1 MEKLNFKLEFADN
14 GVIVTDNSSGFI
26 NVYEEKEDGD
36 YYEYT
41 KRAISESVDD
51 IIAHLLLDGT
61 ENLKQKSISLIPQHY
76 NLIFFI
82 ST

>member
-14 GVIVTDNSSGFI
+14 GVIVTDESSVCV
-26 NVYEEKEDGD
+26 NVYQEKEDGN
-36 YYEYT
+36 YNEYT

-61 ENLKQKSISLIPQHY
+61 ENLKQKSIYKIK
-76 NLIFFI
+76 IEI
-82 ST
+82 R

>member
-14 GVIVTDNSSGFI
+14 GVIVTDNSSGSV
-26 NVYEEKEDGD
+26 NVYQEKGDGS

-61 ENLKQKSISLIPQHY
+61 ENLKQKSIYKIK
-76 NLIFFI
+76 IEI
-82 ST
+82 R

>member
-14 GVIVTDNSSGFI
+14 GVIV
-26 NVYEEKEDGD
+26 YQEKENGS
-36 YYEYT
+36 YHEYT

-61 ENLKQKSISLIPQHY
+61 ENLKQKSIYKIK
-76 NLIFFI
+76 IEI
-82 ST
+82 R